1 MIVRVLKALVP
12 EGMKEVIALSIFTPI
27 AAYIGYVSLI
37 KEAPT
42 VTVYTEAVYPKQA
55 YRDGYFFISTDLA
68 FSETCSIKAKR
79 IFTGSDGVDY
89 LVAEDE
95 KDVNAGERMQYMIR
109 VPVTS
114 QVPYGPAWFRSDLE
128 YGCDLWSRYIKSRK
142 TTGRIR
148 AVEILPSLSNNYK
161 ATDLVAQCNLPEKEG
176 YTAIKAHYRK
186 RRS

>member
-1 MIVRVLKALVP
+1 MIGRVLKALVP

-27 AAYIGYVSLI
+27 AAYTGYVALI
-37 KEAPT
+37 KDPPT

-68 FSETCSIKAKR
+68 FSETCNVKAKR

-89 LVAEDE
+89 IVAEDE
-95 KDVNAGERMQYMIR
+95 KDVIAGERMQYMIR

-114 QVPYGPAWFRSDLE
+114 QVPFGPAWFRSDLE
-128 YGCDLWSRYIKSRK
+128 YGCDFWSRYVKARK

-148 AVEILPSLSNNYK
+148 SVEILPSLTNHYK
-161 ATDLVAQCNLPEKEG
+161 STDLLALCELPEKKG
-176 YTAIKAHYRK
+176 YTAIKAHYRRK
-186 RRS
+186 AG